1 MPAPAST
8 TTSPRDGSPPG
19 HIGLLPDRLSPRD
32 IGDYRICPRR
42 IWFRRVIK
50 MPDNQQNTAVLMLG
64 NAVHAALYLF
74 FGLPLDQRQPAEQ
87 RLHQCLRSVWKSF
100 RRPGL
105 FATREAEQASGLK
118 GLDLLSRFS
127 ESCSTDVVPLLRER
141 WVQTRLPNGVVLF
154 GKADRVDPLTSGGAE
169 QDDTELLFADSAD
182 SRRQGASGELE
193 PVDIVDYKTGLRTID
208 AEDLPDEPAAQIY
221 LLGAESTLRRPVR
234 RVRLSYLAHGIESRW
249 EPEREDVDEL
259 REHPTDLTT
268 QMIRDRSFR
277 PHPGVHCVT
286 CPYAA
291 SCPDAGRTALS
302 DLQAVADD
310 LGF

>member
-1 MPAPAST
+1 MPVSASRT
-8 TTSPRDGSPPG
+8 TAARAGSSPGPM
-19 HIGLLPDRLSPRD
+19 GLLPDRLSPRD

-42 IWFRRVIK
+42 VWFRRVIK
-50 MPDNQQNTAVLMLG
+50 MSDNQQNTEVLMLG

-87 RLHQCLRSVWKSF
+87 RLHQCLRSVWKGF

-105 FATREAEQASGLK
+105 FATREAERATGLR
-118 GLDLLSRFS
+118 GLDLLSRFA
-127 ESCSTDVVPLLRER
+127 ENCSTDVVPLLRER

-154 GKADRVDPLTSGGAE
+154 GKADRVDPIASGSAG
-169 QDDTELLFADSAD
+169 QDDTELTPPDPAD
-182 SRRQGASGELE
+182 SRRQAAGGEPE
-193 PVDIVDYKTGLRTID
+193 PVDVVDYKTGLRTID

-221 LLGAESTLRRPVR
+221 LLATESTLRRPVR

-249 EPEREDVDEL
+249 EPEREDVVEL
-259 REHPTDLTT
+259 RERLTGLTT
-268 QMIRDRSFR
+268 QMIEDRTFDPR
-277 PHPGVHCVT
+277 PGVHCLT

-291 SCPDAGRTALS
+291 SCPNAGRTALG
-302 DLQAVADD
+302 DLQVAGDE